1 MQNKVIFQDGMDV
14 DPADFNNLQV
24 YVQGSFDSLIADTVS
39 AGQKYAELK
48 VTKTSTTAVTIGV
61 GRLYVNGI
69 SYRFDNALVQN
80 FQTQLPIAGNRI
92 MTIVA
97 IGITQDTNVVP
108 REFLIN
114 EATNQSQ
121 PKAVA
126 TETSRICQ
134 ITVAAGTESPS
145 PTAPLISTGY
155 TPIADVLLT
164 PTGVATITMRTE
176 YAVGNLDDHD
186 GRLEDLEDFEAQIG
200 PKVTTLGS
208 DLAALAIQLQNSASN
223 NLLGQLLIRVASLE
237 SKTGIPTGSVSSHA
251 DYYLDA
257 SKTDLA
263 NPLSNCKINEG
274 IRFPDANRNTSVL
287 GVLNPLD
294 PTMKL
299 NNGLLF
305 PAYSSKLWM
314 TTGTPSD
321 QVRISSYSY
330 QTNQLVQKQMSRQVT
345 QYGAAY
351 DVCTNSAF
359 WLSGTYDPI
368 AGIFTRNG
376 ETFKA
381 SLDLNGLPYVYSA
394 DGFLH
399 VPVRIQQYW
408 TDTVTE
414 TYWDN
419 VTVGHNVNGA
429 FIAETFLQGQDI
441 WLESVG
447 LFFTKLA
454 DTGDA
459 TIAICEVSS
468 ANGLPD
474 LTSVISYTNLPRA
487 SMKIAPSETKIP
499 ITPCFLTAGKRYA
512 VCVIS
517 AADHWLATVPGEQFT
532 SGTFFYVLDGAYAQ
546 GDGTKDLQLNLYR
559 AVPNQTRTSIN
570 LNPLNLDGGILGI
583 KINADTVIPSQCSLT
598 YEIQVNGTWYAL
610 SDVDSYTLGQGG
622 AVLPLLP
629 FRVTMVGSADM
640 MPCVTLPN
648 SQVDLSRP
656 GTSLTSITKPVQL
669 PATSSQVRVIH
680 RYENWNPT
688 YHTAGVKLL
697 TGGSVA
703 SGSTS
708 YTTVVSPTSFTDV
721 TGVATIGGAYCERTY
736 VFNLGA
742 AVNSFSIRT
751 DMTTTSNRVQFHV
764 GFLKDYEL

>member
-24 YVQGSFDSLIADTVS
+24 YVQGSFDTLVADTVS
-39 AGQKYAELK
+39 AGQKYAGLN

-61 GRLYVNGI
+61 GRLYVNGV
-69 SYRFDNALVQN
+69 SYRFDNPLVQN
-80 FQTQLPIAGNRI
+80 FQTQLPIAGNRV
-92 MTIVA
+92 MTVVA
-97 IGITQDTNVVP
+97 LGQTVDTNVVP

-126 TETSRICQ
+126 TETSRLCQ

-164 PTGVATITMRTE
+164 PTGVATITMRGE

-186 GRLEDLEDFEAQIG
+186 ERLGDLEDFEAEIG

-208 DLAALAIQLQNSASN
+208 DLAALAIQLQASASN

-274 IRFPDANRNTSVL
+274 IRFPDANRNTSIL

-299 NNGLLF
+299 NSGLLF
-305 PAYSSKLWM
+305 PAYTSKLWM
-314 TTGTPSD
+314 STGTPSD
-321 QVRISSYSY
+321 QVRISSFSY

-419 VTVGHNVNGA
+419 VTVNHNVNGA
-429 FIAETFLQGQDI
+429 FVAETFLQGQDI

-447 LFFTKLA
+447 LYFTKLA

-468 ANGLPD
+468 GNGLPD
-474 LTSVISYTNLPRA
+474 LTAVISYTNLPRA
-487 SMKIAPSETKIP
+487 SMKIAPSETKVP

-512 VCVIS
+512 VCVIT

-532 SGTFFYVLDGAYAQ
+532 SGTFFSVLDGAYAQ

-640 MPCVTLPN
+640 MPCVTLSN

-656 GTSLTSITKPVQL
+656 GTALTSITKPVQL
-669 PATSSQVRVIH
+669 PATSSQIRVIH

-708 YTTVVSPTSFTDV
+708 YTTVVSPTSFTDS

-736 VFNLGA
+736 VFNLGS